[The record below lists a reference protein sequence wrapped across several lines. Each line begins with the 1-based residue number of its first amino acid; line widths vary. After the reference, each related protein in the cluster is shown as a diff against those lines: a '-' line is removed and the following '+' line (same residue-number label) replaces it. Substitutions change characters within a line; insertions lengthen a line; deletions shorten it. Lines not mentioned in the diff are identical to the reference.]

1 MSREIVPL
9 QLNLKMQKYEYKIN
23 KLYKNEIK
31 SKKTIIEMRGDM
43 EKSIVFNPKKL
54 FLRGVEKVELSLT
67 EKDRKSIHLMKKEEN
82 GTFIFKLKD
91 LNCMNYHFLANEKK
105 IYPHKL
111 EICVVSTMSSGKS
124 TFINA
129 LLGKEILPS
138 ENEACTGKIF
148 KINKILSNQ
157 EETIAFKEKEEI
169 KRYYLNEEYLKYLN
183 KDEISTVIEIASKF
197 YNIEE
202 NITLI
207 DTPGVNNSRNLEHRN
222 ITYNFL
228 KNNRTKNLI
237 YILNAT
243 QLGVNDDR
251 NFLLDIKELPA
262 HESLNIIFI
271 LNKIDEIDS
280 EKESLEEILENAKS
294 YLLKNGF
301 LEAQIYPVTA
311 YNCKLLRYA
320 LNNNLK
326 TRGEISKVIS
336 YYDSSEIEEIGDEMI
351 NVGPRYL
358 CKNKLEKLIKQ
369 TGVPEVEL
377 AIQNINIF
385 EPTFVTKIERSK

>member
-1 MSREIVPL
+1 MEIVPL

-31 SKKTIIEMRGDM
+31 SKKKIIEMRGDM

-54 FLRGVEKVELSLT
+54 FLRGVEKVELSLK
-67 EKDRKSIHLMKKEEN
+67 EKDRKSIHLMKKEDN
-82 GTFIFKLKD
+82 GTFIFKLED
-91 LNCMNYHFLANEKK
+91 LNYMNYYFLANDKK

-111 EICVVSTMSSGKS
+111 EICIVSTMSSGKS

-157 EETIAFKEKEEI
+157 EETIVFKEKEEI

-197 YNIEE
+197 YNVEE

-207 DTPGVNNSRNLEHRN
+207 DTPGVNNSRNIEHRN

-228 KNNRTKNLI
+228 KNNRIKNLI

-251 NFLLDIKELPA
+251 NFLLDIKELPNN
-262 HESLNIIFI
+262 ESLNIIFI

-294 YLLKNGF
+294 YLSKNGF
-301 LEAQIYPVTA
+301 LEAQIYPITA

-336 YYDSSEIEEIGDEMI
+336 YYDGSEVEELGDEMI
-351 NVGPRYL
+351 KIGPRYL
-358 CKNKLEKLIKQ
+358 CKNKLEKLIEQ
-369 TGVPEVEL
+369 TGVPEVES

-385 EPTFVTKIERSK
+385 EPTFVTKIERSR